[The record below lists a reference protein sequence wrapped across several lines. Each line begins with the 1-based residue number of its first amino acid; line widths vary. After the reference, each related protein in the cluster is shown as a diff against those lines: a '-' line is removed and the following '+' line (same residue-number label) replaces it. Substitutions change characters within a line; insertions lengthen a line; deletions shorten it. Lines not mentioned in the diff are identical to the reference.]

1 MTWSAATR
9 YRLLIEINNAIV
21 KHTNRAD
28 LFNALASEIKKT
40 VPYDRFSI
48 NLYDADKNL
57 LSYFSTAEGIS
68 PKGISAYERPLA
80 KGPIAKA
87 VIRSKEPLIIPD
99 LKKRNYWASVRAML
113 AAGLNASMAYPLI
126 TRGKVLGVLHFSF
139 KERG

>member
-21 KHTNRAD
+21 KHTNRVD

-48 NLYDADKNL
+48 NLYDANKKL

-68 PKGISAYERPLA
+68 PKGISDYERPLCQ
-80 KGPIAKA
+80 
-87 VIRSKEPLIIPD
+87 RSD
-99 LKKRNYWASVRAML
+99 CQSGHTFKR
-113 AAGLNASMAYPLI
+113 
-126 TRGKVLGVLHFSF
+126 TRHHP
-139 KERG
+139 

>member
-48 NLYDADKNL
+48 NLYDADKKL

-68 PKGISAYERPLA
+68 PAGLSASERPRA

-87 VIRSKEPLIIPD
+87 GSRSKEPRSIPEV
-99 LKKRNYWASVRAML
+99 K
-113 AAGLNASMAYPLI
+113 
-126 TRGKVLGVLHFSF
+126 
-139 KERG
+139 